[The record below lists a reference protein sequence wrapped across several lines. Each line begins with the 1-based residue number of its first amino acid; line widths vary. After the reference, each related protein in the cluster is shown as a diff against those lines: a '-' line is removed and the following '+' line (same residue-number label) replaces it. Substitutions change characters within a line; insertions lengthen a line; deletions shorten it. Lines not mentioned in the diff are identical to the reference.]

1 MTQKAF
7 YNSRQWRQLSRA
19 FLLSKNYICERCG
32 APAEIAHHR
41 KYLNAANVTDPKI
54 SLNPDNLEALCL
66 ACHNAE
72 HFADGG
78 AVANG
83 LVFDENGNIRKRGN
97 DND

>member
-41 KYLNAANVTDPKI
+41 KYLNAANVADLQI